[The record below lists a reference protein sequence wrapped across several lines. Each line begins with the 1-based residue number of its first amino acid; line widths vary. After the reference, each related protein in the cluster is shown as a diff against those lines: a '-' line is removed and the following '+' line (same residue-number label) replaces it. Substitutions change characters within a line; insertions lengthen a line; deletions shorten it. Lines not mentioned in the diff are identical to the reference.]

1 MADVDTD
8 GDGYMSYQE
17 FQDSW
22 DSDPE
27 NPELDYDEVTIL
39 FDDCD
44 YDDNDLI
51 DIDEMQCFVDGI
63 VDMLPDGGDENPE
76 QMFGLYRHG
85 RRRLCEPPRTS
96 SISATMTGR
105 RTIRNL

>member
-22 DSDPE
+22 ESNPE

-44 YDDNDLI
+44 YDVNDLI

-63 VDMLPDGGDENPE
+63 VDMLPDGGDEELPPPA
-76 QMFGLYRHG
+76 GARHSLASKVELG
-85 RRRLCEPPRTS
+85 MS
-96 SISATMTGR
+96 
-105 RTIRNL
+105 